1 MSWLE
6 KILPSIGKNAKKNIP
21 EGLWSKCP
29 ECSRVLYQEE
39 LERLSYVC
47 PKCDHHLIISARRRL
62 NNFLDVEHQF
72 EIAPN
77 IESVDPLK
85 FKDQKKY
92 KDRYI
97 DAQKKT
103 KEKDALQFYGKN
115 LGLTFQI
122 ADDTLDYNSN
132 LNLFGKKIG
141 KDFFEG
147 KVTLPAIL
155 VYQQSNIN
163 EKELLKKIFK
173 QTKRNEE
180 DFKIM
185 LRLIS
190 KYNIIYQCYKK
201 AEYFVNLASNS
212 LSLFKPSKEKSI
224 LENLISFSLERSF

>member
-85 FKDQKKY
+85 FKDQKNTK
-92 KDRYI
+92 I
-97 DAQKKT
+97 VILTLKK
-103 KEKDALQFYGKN
+103 KPKRR
-115 LGLTFQI
+115 
-122 ADDTLDYNSN
+122 TLW
-132 LNLFGKKIG
+132 
-141 KDFFEG
+141 
-147 KVTLPAIL
+147 
-155 VYQQSNIN
+155 
-163 EKELLKKIFK
+163 LLKKV
-173 QTKRNEE
+173 
-180 DFKIM
+180 
-185 LRLIS
+185 
-190 KYNIIYQCYKK
+190 Y
-201 AEYFVNLASNS
+201 
-212 LSLFKPSKEKSI
+212 
-224 LENLISFSLERSF
+224 